1 MAKANTNTNTKP
13 AGKQSNTTPPAV
25 STPPADPKVGGAEG
39 KVTASGNDGKEY
51 VIEKLVVVSAVDGF
65 RRAGRAWS
73 KEATEVLAED
83 LTDEQLE
90 ALLNEPMLTVTP
102 VAKEGK

>member
-1 MAKANTNTNTKP
+1 MAKANTKP
-13 AGKQSNTTPPAV
+13 AAMQNNTPQPVAATPA
-25 STPPADPKVGGAEG
+25 AAPKAAGAEG

-51 VIEKLVVVSAVDGF
+51 VIEKLIVVSAVDGF